1 MYIIQTSAISNLV
14 THPGDYRL
22 PIWHILRA
30 SAYKLM
36 LLMILQRITGIEPLW
51 KLGKSLL
58 NVCQMARTWVS
69 VKGNTPYSF

>member
-1 MYIIQTSAISNLV
+1 MMYIIQTSAISNLV

-51 KLGKSLL
+51 KLG
-58 NVCQMARTWVS
+58 
-69 VKGNTPYSF
+69 